1 MVRLAYGH
9 NVLER
14 TVAIMTE
21 VDPGWKLPDAFFPA
35 QMEAVERGSKPCGMT
50 MEGKIDA
57 NVGAEPQE
65 VPALGGI
72 EAAQG
77 LSPTPFC
84 TISISVPPSPCTQT
98 GICEYQT
105 GFEVMCLPQPEPC
118 CSSSDQARLCMTC
131 RMLSQTRS
139 WRLQSPQQC
148 SICQRN
154 ERSMGSHG
162 ANWLRDRSDRRN
174 QRLAGHRV
182 KQCVHSNRSSSS
194 LSGIVD
200 VEFEFKGR
208 ET

>member
-1 MVRLAYGH
+1 MGDMVRLAYGH

-77 LSPTPFC
+77 LSPTPFLHDQYLSAA
-84 TISISVPPSPCTQT
+84 ISMHT
-98 GICEYQT
+98 
-105 GFEVMCLPQPEPC
+105 
-118 CSSSDQARLCMTC
+118 D
-131 RMLSQTRS
+131 
-139 WRLQSPQQC
+139 
-148 SICQRN
+148 
-154 ERSMGSHG
+154 
-162 ANWLRDRSDRRN
+162 RDM
-174 QRLAGHRV
+174 
-182 KQCVHSNRSSSS
+182 
-194 LSGIVD
+194 
-200 VEFEFKGR
+200 
-208 ET
+208 